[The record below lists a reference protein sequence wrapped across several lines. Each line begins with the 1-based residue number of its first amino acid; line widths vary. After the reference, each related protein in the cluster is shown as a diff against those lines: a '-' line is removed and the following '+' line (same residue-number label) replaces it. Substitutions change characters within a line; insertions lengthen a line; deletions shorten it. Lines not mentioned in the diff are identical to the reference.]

1 MNPLMIASAGL
12 QFYGAMQ
19 ASKAA
24 KQEARLQQQQ
34 IKEQKANAEI
44 VALQEANARNRNLQD
59 FLNINEALTG
69 VTGRDLNDRS
79 LKALQE
85 RAKKETDTASDR
97 ARLQFLTEQGQR
109 DLSSY
114 IAGVRGRNRSQSALI
129 SGATSLLSAG
139 SKMSSVTPKGGTVDR
154 RFYSGSYGT

>member
-1 MNPLMIASAGL
+1 MIASAGL

-44 VALQEANARNRNLQD
+44 IALQEANARNRNLQD

-97 ARLQFLTEQGQR
+97 ARLQFLTEQ
-109 DLSSY
+109 LS
-114 IAGVRGRNRSQSALI
+114 LI
-129 SGATSLLSAG
+129 HI
-139 SKMSSVTPKGGTVDR
+139 
-154 RFYSGSYGT
+154 